1 MFQIQC
7 VDFPFELKAEILYT
21 ITETIGQLV
30 DIHQGIISTM
40 IIDDVRMQELNKMYR
55 KIDATTD
62 VLSFHYFD
70 DFVECSPDE
79 IVGEIVFSES
89 RLKNQAVEFWHS
101 IEEECYRL
109 MVHGI
114 IHILGFDHETDEE
127 YAEMWEIEKQVL
139 EAVAKKHQILIRE
152 IE

>member
-1 MFQIQC
+1 
-7 VDFPFELKAEILYT
+7 
-21 ITETIGQLV
+21 
-30 DIHQGIISTM
+30 
-40 IIDDVRMQELNKMYR
+40 
-55 KIDATTD
+55 
-62 VLSFHYFD
+62 
-70 DFVECSPDE
+70 
-79 IVGEIVFSES
+79 
-89 RLKNQAVEFWHS
+89 
-101 IEEECYRL
+101 

>member
-1 MFQIQC
+1 MFQIHC

-40 IIDDVRMQELNKMYR
+40 IIDDVRMKELNKLYR
-55 KIDATTD
+55 NIDTTTD

-89 RLKNQAVEFWHS
+89 RLKNQAVEF
-101 IEEECYRL
+101 
-109 MVHGI
+109 
-114 IHILGFDHETDEE
+114 
-127 YAEMWEIEKQVL
+127 
-139 EAVAKKHQILIRE
+139 
-152 IE
+152 